1 MQTPLV
7 FITGASSGIGQAL
20 AAEFYR
26 QGWCLGLVARRADA
40 IHDWAQA
47 QKLDATRYAV
57 YAADVADSNSIIAAG
72 QACMAAQGLP
82 DMVIANAGVGY
93 GMDSRQREDLD
104 SFAAML
110 QVNNIGMAA
119 TFHPFIAAMQDRGSG
134 KLVGI
139 ASVAAIR
146 GLKGHG
152 AYCASKSAVVA
163 YCESLRL
170 DLHGSGVQVTALLP
184 GYVATPLTSKNSY
197 GMPFMLSAAEF
208 AARSYRFLAGR
219 GSYGVIPWQ
228 MGVVAKLLR
237 ILPNSLYDAI
247 FAKRGT
253 KKRQSEGGGQ

>member
-1 MQTPLV
+1 MTAPLV

-20 AAEFYR
+20 AAEFYQ
-26 QGWCLGLVARRADA
+26 QGWNLALVARRADA
-40 IHDWAQA
+40 IENWAQE
-47 QKLDATRYAV
+47 QKLDAARYAV
-57 YAADVADSNSIIAAG
+57 YAADVAQINSIVAAG
-72 QACMAAQGLP
+72 MQCLSKQGLP

-93 GMDSRQREDLD
+93 GMDSSQREDLD

-119 TFHPFIAAMQDRGSG
+119 TFHPFIAAMQQRGSG
-134 KLVGI
+134 KLVGL

-208 AARSYRFLAGR
+208 AARSYRFLAGTS
-219 GSYGVIPWQ
+219 SYGVIPWQ
-228 MGVVAKLLR
+228 MGVVAKVLR
-237 ILPNSLYDAI
+237 LLPNPVYDAI

-253 KKRQSEGGGQ
+253 KKRQSQGGGQ

>member
-1 MQTPLV
+1 MNAPLV

-20 AAEFYR
+20 AWQFYQ
-26 QGWCLGLVARRADA
+26 QGWSLALVARRADA
-40 IHDWAQA
+40 IESWAQE
-47 QKLDATRYAV
+47 QKLDTGRYAV
-57 YAADVADSNSIIAAG
+57 YAADVAQVASIVAAG
-72 QACMAAQGLP
+72 QSCIASQGLP

-93 GMDSRQREDLD
+93 GMDGSQLEDID

-119 TFHPFIAAMQDRGSG
+119 TFQPFIAAMKQRGTG

-170 DLHGSGVQVTALLP
+170 DLYNSGVQVTTLLP

-208 AARSYRFLAGR
+208 AARSYRFLAGKS
-219 GSYGVIPWQ
+219 SYGVIPWQ
-228 MGVVAKLLR
+228 MGVVAKVLR
-237 ILPNSLYDAI
+237 LLPNPVYDAI